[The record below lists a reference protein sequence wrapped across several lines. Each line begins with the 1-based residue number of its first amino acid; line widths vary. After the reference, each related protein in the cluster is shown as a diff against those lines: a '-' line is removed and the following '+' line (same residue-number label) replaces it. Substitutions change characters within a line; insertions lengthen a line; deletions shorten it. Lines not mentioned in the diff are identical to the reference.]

1 MFDEDQGT
9 NVPTDTDNATTF
21 HAQDAPDTGLRPDGY
36 PETKQEQM
44 KRLFTEY
51 QTGQY
56 NGQWGDQTKLRN
68 RDNLAMFDAVTSQLE
83 IPQYLRDEGRLFLD
97 EVNLRKIGHPARL
110 VVFCVCARLY
120 NKMATDEHRYHPN
133 RNDENNPDRF
143 LELQADL
150 DLRYSDI
157 LSVFAKLQGDL

>member
-1 MFDEDQGT
+1 MFDEEQGT

-21 HAQDAPDTGLRPDGY
+21 HAQDVPDTPRLDGT
-36 PETKQEQM
+36 ETKREHY

-51 QTGQY
+51 HTGQY

-68 RDNLAMFDAVTSQLE
+68 RDNLAMFDAVSSQLE
-83 IPQYLRDEGRLFLD
+83 LPQPLRDEGRKFLD
-97 EVNLRKIGHPARL
+97 NVNLREIGHPARL
-110 VVFCVCARLY
+110 VVFCICARLH
-120 NKMATDEHRYHPN
+120 NKTADDDHRYHPN

-143 LELQADL
+143 LDLQDQL

-157 LSVFAKLQGDL
+157 LSVFTKLRGDL